1 MAIFERCAQ
10 NEPSII
16 TWIGTIALVSDGG
29 RAHLIIDFIYYE
41 IYVPCET
48 HMTIITTNFLN
59 LPFVNEIM
67 DAFKE
72 YSNEYEFTAEGVF
85 RRIKP
90 PACPRCGKQ
99 MSHNGYNKYGSSLF
113 QVANLKLSRN
123 GIG

>member
-1 MAIFERCAQ
+1 M
-10 NEPSII
+10 
-16 TWIGTIALVSDGG
+16 TVIA
-29 RAHLIIDFIYYE
+29 
-41 IYVPCET
+41 
-48 HMTIITTNFLN
+48 TNFLN

-99 MSHNGYNKYGSSLF
+99 MSHNGYNKYHLLSLAIIKLGRYHCR
-113 QVANLKLSRN
+113 VVNL
-123 GIG
+123 